1 MYDGINLKK
10 NYDNKRYP
18 GLLSGDISIGHLFPK
33 FQQFPHSPRI
43 YVQTILIAIKGFINK
58 NNNVLHLFKED
69 PSTLWSPTY
78 IYRTCGYR

>member
-1 MYDGINLKK
+1 MGY
-10 NYDNKRYP
+10 
-18 GLLSGDISIGHLFPK
+18 LFPK

-43 YVQTILIAIKGFINK
+43 YVQTILNAIKGFINK

-78 IYRTCGYR
+78 NKGRVDIVNQSFL